1 MNVSVDLGSLIM
13 TPCTSCTA
21 CATPMKHLTAA
32 LASQAIGRGRMTCV
46 TRSLSSNASTVPY
59 PRAAVAVTVQST
71 TAKGS
76 AGTEEGGTSHYYL
89 LVQRANPPDQGKW
102 SLPGG
107 KIQVGEPTLEA
118 AQRELQEETGL
129 VHCQWY
135 PFPFLTTDA
144 ISYYCDTHTAPSSP
158 PTTTTTTATRTI
170 EAAEEEAHD
179 NNEVVVQFH
188 YLIAQCFALAS
199 DGLPPTTPSDDALD
213 AQWFT
218 LSQMKD
224 MQDEKKI
231 SEFVIQVVERAETLS
246 SKGLLI

>member
-89 LVQRANPPDQGKW
+89 LVQRSNPPDQGKW

-144 ISYYCDTHTAPSSP
+144 ISYKEDHTNTALSS
-158 PTTTTTTATRTI
+158 TTTPATATTAG
-170 EAAEEEAHD
+170 EAHD
-179 NNEVVVQFH
+179 KEEVVQFH

-224 MQDEKKI
+224 MRNEKKL
-231 SEFVIQVVERAETLS
+231 SEFVVPVVERAETLS